1 MLLTF
6 TPASSAEEQLDIYI
20 KFPDFYGINVTATSC
35 CKTIGLVGFNY
46 TGYVIVGAPNKEV
59 NLTNKTLEIKCSPRD
74 TENLEPDST
83 LYSYNDLACV
93 RIHDTISLS
102 EKLNATLLGAGESK
116 SFPINVFFHETGFH
130 ELRWKEKEES
140 KWWIKSISIIE
151 PIEYEKLTKQAEVL
165 ETEKRSAE
173 ASENAANTTKW
184 LAGGTFALVIAT
196 FALGIITYFV
206 TSKSI
211 KESRIVKAKELHTY
225 EIRKFAESWM
235 RNLTEIKIGTPDT
248 PDTSPPQ
255 PQKYDFEEKRL
266 FLDIKNHTPQD
277 LDILGTWK
285 KFKKLLHEYDKKRYE
300 LFKDICKM
308 SVERTGL
315 EYDPNLSLKTNGISE
330 FFVRSIYGQLVTW
343 VQKQE
348 MKYDSYTYFPKNE
361 GGGIVVGHE
370 ELIGFSLFKV
380 SNPEL
385 AKKTWGIYEEM
396 MKMND
401 FDQCSEKIKE
411 ILVIEKDLKQYF
423 QDLNSML
430 NDFSSIPILPGTCK
444 FIKWSVE

>member
-1 MLLTF
+1 MEFREFYEVNISSVLAKNIGVAGLGYHPTVCVNSTSKELDLTKRTLEVTF
-6 TPASSAEEQLDIYI
+6 NYDGFNPRNLPIFGYEGH
-20 KFPDFYGINVTATSC
+20 FYRNVT
-35 CKTIGLVGFNY
+35 
-46 TGYVIVGAPNKEV
+46 
-59 NLTNKTLEIKCSPRD
+59 
-74 TENLEPDST
+74 
-83 LYSYNDLACV
+83 
-93 RIHDTISLS
+93 
-102 EKLNATLLGAGESK
+102 
-116 SFPINVFFHETGFH
+116 FPISFSLAD
-130 ELRWKEKEES
+130 ELNNGECDCFQFEIFLVKPGSYWVECVEIVDGKRMVGS
-140 KWWIKSISIIE
+140 GMRIQIIE
-151 PIEYEKLTKQAEVL
+151 PYEWENIIKQADLIKAEN
-165 ETEKRSAE
+165 TSAV
-173 ASENAANTTKW
+173 ASKNTASATKW
-184 LAGGTFALVIAT
+184 LARGTFALVFAT
-196 FALGIITYFV
+196 FALGIITCFV

-211 KESRIVKAKELHTY
+211 KESRIVKTKELHTY

-235 RNLTEIKIGTPDT
+235 RNLTEIKIETPDNT
-248 PDTSPPQ
+248 VISTPQ
-255 PQKYDFEEKRL
+255 PQVYDFEQNL
-266 FLDIKNHTPQD
+266 YFLDIKNHTPPD
-277 LDILGTWK
+277 LNILRTWE
-285 KFKKLLHEYDKKRYE
+285 KFRKLLHEYDKKRYE

-315 EYDPNLSLKTNGISE
+315 EYDPNLSLTTNGISE

-348 MKYDSYTYFPKNE
+348 MKYDSYTYFPKNK

-370 ELIGFSLFKV
+370 EIIGSSLFKV

>member
-1 MLLTF
+1 MNIWGALAKNIGVAGLGYHPTVYVNSTSKEVDLTNRILEVTF
-6 TPASSAEEQLDIYI
+6 NYEGNNTRNLPIFGYEGH
-20 KFPDFYGINVTATSC
+20 FYRNVTFSIYFRLADELNNGECSRFQFEIQLL
-35 CKTIGLVGFNY
+35 KPGSYWVEWFE
-46 TGYVIVGAPNKEV
+46 IVDGKRMEG
-59 NLTNKTLEIKCSPRD
+59 SGM
-74 TENLEPDST
+74 
-83 LYSYNDLACV
+83 
-93 RIHDTISLS
+93 RIQ
-102 EKLNATLLGAGESK
+102 
-116 SFPINVFFHETGFH
+116 
-130 ELRWKEKEES
+130 
-140 KWWIKSISIIE
+140 IIE
-151 PIEYEKLTKQAEVL
+151 PYEWENIIKQANLIEA
-165 ETEKRSAE
+165 ENKSAE

-184 LAGGTFALVIAT
+184 LARGTFALVFAT
-196 FALGIITYFV
+196 FALGFITYFV

-211 KESRIVKAKELHTY
+211 KESRIVKIKELHTY

-248 PDTSPPQ
+248 PVTSPPQ
-255 PQKYDFEEKRL
+255 PQKYDFEENRL
-266 FLDIKNHTPQD
+266 FLDIKNHTPPD
-277 LDILGTWK
+277 LDIIGTWK

-300 LFKDICKM
+300 LFKDICNM

-330 FFVRSIYGQLVTW
+330 FFVRSIYDQLVTW

-348 MKYDSYTYFPKNE
+348 MKYDSYTYFPKSKW
-361 GGGIVVGHE
+361 GGIVVRLE
-370 ELIGFSLFKV
+370 EIGGSYLFKV
-380 SNPEL
+380 SNHEL